1 MKIKRNDFPI
11 FPLNYP
17 QQAKLVKSS
26 RIVARAVD
34 KLSTLFILDPRPE
47 GRRKKRRGRK
57 LAKRG
62 KKEKETRKI
71 FALGCGYAVA
81 AATTWTS
88 SLLFTEEWVF
98 HVGEFSGRDG
108 TIASHSSATAAWKYD
123 EKGWEVNWWTEGR
136 WRRGDVED
144 SRTSIDSSK
153 ERNSTDRFPFL
164 FFLLDF

>member
-81 AATTWTS
+81 VAAT
-88 SLLFTEEWVF
+88 
-98 HVGEFSGRDG
+98 
-108 TIASHSSATAAWKYD
+108 
-123 EKGWEVNWWTEGR
+123 
-136 WRRGDVED
+136 
-144 SRTSIDSSK
+144 
-153 ERNSTDRFPFL
+153 
-164 FFLLDF
+164 